1 MKKKKYN
8 PKVPAVEQAIKVLMC
23 LTKAPSYGMNL
34 TSICKEVGIHKSK
47 GYGILTT
54 LKEFGL
60 VNKDIE
66 TKKYTLG
73 PALIFL
79 ASKVLENMDY
89 KIISEPYLI
98 ELANETGCASFFGLI
113 VDDYIYVI
121 AKHDVDLGLK
131 LTIPLGYRFPI
142 TYGAHGK
149 AIFASLGEKEREKVL
164 GLGPLYFHGHKK
176 EVDLEKLQEEVKFY
190 ERYGFATDI
199 KEMDPRFNAIASAVL
214 GLKGKVVGVVFIVG
228 VFEEVKVFEYG
239 LKVKEC
245 AEKISYALGAK
256 RKDGL

>member
-1 MKKKKYN
+1 MKKKEYN
-8 PKVPAVEQAIKVLMC
+8 PKVPAVEQAVKVLMC

-60 VNKDIE
+60 VKKDE
-66 TKKYTLG
+66 STKKYTLG

-149 AIFASLGEKEREKVL
+149 AIFASLKEKEREKIL
-164 GLGPLYFHGHKK
+164 NTKNLYFHGYK
-176 EVDLEKLQEEVKFY
+176 EVDLKKMCEEVKFY
-190 ERYGFATDI
+190 EKHGFAIDI

-214 GLKGKVVGVVFIVG
+214 GLKGKVVGVVVIIG
-228 VFEEVKVFEYG
+228 VFEEDKVFEYG
-239 LKVKEC
+239 LKVKKC

-256 RKDGL
+256 RKEGL